1 MSDNVPP
8 SKHPSVDLP
17 PPKKKRRR
25 KVSSSNESNTSET
38 LSFESQGVGRENVS
52 ASSRVLL
59 GVGKECEGVGGVE
72 GVGSGDVMP
81 FSPVTCS
88 QVSMVMS
95 LLKSI
100 IPGSAKVYCT
110 CTFTKVM
117 VKRPHVY
124 YCNNRTHPL
133 CLSFPMNI

>member
-8 SKHPSVDLP
+8 PKHPSVDLP

-59 GVGKECEGVGGVE
+59 GVGKECEGVGGV
-72 GVGSGDVMP
+72 GSGDVMP

-88 QVSMVMS
+88 QVSMGMS

-100 IPGSAKVYCT
+100 IPGSAEVYCT

-117 VKRPHVY
+117 VHTCTVIEPTLFV
-124 YCNNRTHPL
+124 
-133 CLSFPMNI
+133 